1 MPPPDFRRNKNLGFT
16 KEQVIN
22 IDVSDINGKRLEVL
36 KQEIMKSP
44 RVVDLS
50 NTTSIPERVDAFSS
64 STYRMNNAPAE
75 DPQQLR
81 WMFSDARFVDTYR
94 MRMSEGTFFDDQHV
108 PGVQAEVIN
117 QAMKAALTN
126 PVDNLRYE

>member
-81 WMFSDARFVDTYR
+81 WMFSD
-94 MRMSEGTFFDDQHV
+94 DQHV